1 MPDPND
7 LLACYAL
14 PSLGRDLRRYKE
26 RILRRWDE
34 AVSKMLPDADP
45 LTREQ
50 VRNSIP
56 VVLDHIAAALESD
69 APAATQQL
77 YDITKAHG
85 TARYQHQFDVAEL
98 IVEYRLLRR
107 VVVDELRIAT
117 GGGLTVT
124 EVMALDVGIDIAS
137 SRPS

>member
-1 MPDPND
+1 MV
-7 LLACYAL
+7 
-14 PSLGRDLRRYKE
+14 G
-26 RILRRWDE
+26 
-34 AVSKMLPDADP
+34 
-45 LTREQ
+45 
-50 VRNSIP
+50 
-56 VVLDHIAAALESD
+56 D

-124 EVMALDVGIDIAS
+124 EVMALDVGIDIALQQAVVAFVQHLAGRS
-137 SRPS
+137 KPQ